1 MGEAGEGGERDAAG
15 LRGQDALAAIGEEA
29 YIVAGREEIR
39 GLGVLEDRMKGVVLR
54 TGDVG
59 EIDAGAPEVG
69 WVGLVGCVH
78 VVPRS
83 ME

>member
-15 LRGQDALAAIGEEA
+15 LRGQEALAAIGEEA

-54 TGDVG
+54 AGDVG
-59 EIDAGAPEVG
+59 EIDAGTPEVG